1 MVVRKKNLLDAFR
14 QAAPEGRRAPAQDA
28 RSSKGGGPFAS
39 APRRTEETPLPI
51 AHASPNS
58 RPGSNLGSNLG
69 AEPAATD
76 EVPAD
81 WAFEDVSAAN
91 GRTGIARLVADPGFR
106 LILLVALLIGVGAW
120 AANRFGSKHVQAAGG
135 FTGSS
140 GETSGAGV
148 LASGAAGHDPAEINE
163 AAARMGSAVDQALMN
178 KENKFTVRLAQY
190 NNDAAGNAK
199 AFETAEFLR
208 KLAIPVVRP
217 IAKGSAVIL
226 IAGAKPRMED
236 LASLLKT
243 VQAQHG
249 TGKQQGQLPFA
260 SAYID
265 NIDDIVA
272 RPR

>member
-28 RSSKGGGPFAS
+28 HSSKGGGPFAGGARRS
-39 APRRTEETPLPI
+39 EEAPQPTASNPL
-51 AHASPNS
+51 A
-58 RPGSNLGSNLG
+58 GSDPVPHGD
-69 AEPAATD
+69 EPAEWTF
-76 EVPAD
+76 ENGPVPD
-81 WAFEDVSAAN
+81 S
-91 GRTGIARLVADPGFR
+91 RTGVARLVADPGFR
-106 LILLVALLIGVGAW
+106 LIVLVAVLIAGGAY
-120 AANRFGSKHVQAAGG
+120 AANRFGSKHVQAAPP
-135 FTGSS
+135 TS
-140 GETSGAGV
+140 GEAAGAGV
-148 LASGAAGHDPAEINE
+148 LASGAAGHDPAEMNE
-163 AAARMGSAVDQALMN
+163 AAARMGSAMEQALMN

-190 NNDAAGNAK
+190 NNDAAGKTK

-217 IAKGSAVIL
+217 IEKGNAVIL

-249 TGKQQGQLPFA
+249 TGKQQAQLPFA
-260 SAYID
+260 SAYIQ

-272 RPR
+272 RPH